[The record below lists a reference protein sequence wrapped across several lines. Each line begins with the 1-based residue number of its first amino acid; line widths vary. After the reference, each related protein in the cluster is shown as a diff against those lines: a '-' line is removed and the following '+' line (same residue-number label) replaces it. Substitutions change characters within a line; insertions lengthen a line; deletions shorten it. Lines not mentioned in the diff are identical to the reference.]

1 MLRREMVSC
10 IVREYGFWHVP
21 LYRSSDRRGPL
32 IIQSRIG
39 FLIGFLVWM
48 VLLIRDVLPNL
59 LPYQVP
65 LLSALDIIIAD
76 LAVAPR
82 LVGIWAIIIGCIRII
97 AAIQLR
103 WETTNLWLMAIS
115 GAALVVFGTL
125 FLPKYSGAS
134 YPYSLLVP
142 LTLVSGTALIAVA
155 LRVRDR

>member
-10 IVREYGFWHVP
+10 IVREYCFWHVP
-21 LYRSSDRRGPL
+21 SYRSSDRRGPL
-32 IIQSRIG
+32 IILSRIG

-82 LVGIWAIIIGCIRII
+82 LVGIWAIIIGCIRMIAKTPDI
-97 AAIQLR
+97 TVPPSFRRGLSPRKRGAAILR
-103 WETTNLWLMAIS
+103 GKRSASPTTTDLPDRALCGDQVFSWCGPLW
-115 GAALVVFGTL
+115 
-125 FLPKYSGAS
+125 
-134 YPYSLLVP
+134 
-142 LTLVSGTALIAVA
+142 
-155 LRVRDR
+155 R

>member
-1 MLRREMVSC
+1 LVTADGVVARIDAKTRA
-10 IVREYGFWHVP
+10 
-21 LYRSSDRRGPL
+21 DRRGPL
-32 IIQSRIG
+32 IIQSRIS
-39 FLIGFLVWM
+39 FLIGFLVWL
-48 VLLIRDVLPNL
+48 VFLIRDVLPNL
-59 LPYQVP
+59 VPDQVP

-115 GAALVVFGTL
+115 GASLAVFGIL
-125 FLPKYSGAS
+125 FLPKYPGAS
-134 YPYSLLVP
+134 YPYFLLVP
-142 LTLVSGTALIAVA
+142 LTLVSGITLIAVA